1 MTKFHRGTGRAILP
15 PEQPV
20 NHSEQGRWSVKKGT
34 LKLWTA
40 LTIMVAGIA
49 LVASFDRPASAFQPF
64 LTSAK
69 TYYTWPVAKGAIKWN
84 VAPDAPAIVRESMQ
98 AVAQAWS
105 EATAGEVK
113 FEEGIGGIQVEWD
126 ADGSKIVDTLYLAYT
141 TFNADVDNHIISSKV
156 IINALSYTWHRGGN
170 TGVGPVVNGKRDSNL
185 DSVLMHEIGHALGLD
200 HSDRN
205 AASIVGTWSASD
217 LPTMNSVIYPG
228 ADSLHSDD
236 DAGITTLY
244 PSGAASAPS
253 LGVSA
258 SPLTGRGPL
267 TVSFNTL
274 DGSLALWDFGNG
286 TQGSGAETTHK
297 FTTPGVYTV
306 TCTANGTS
314 TTVQIEVTKKGK
326 KAKAPKPVKVKKQ
339 KN

>member
-1 MTKFHRGTGRAILP
+1 
-15 PEQPV
+15 
-20 NHSEQGRWSVKKGT
+20 
-34 LKLWTA
+34 
-40 LTIMVAGIA
+40 
-49 LVASFDRPASAFQPF
+49 
-64 LTSAK
+64 
-69 TYYTWPVAKGAIKWN
+69 VAKGAIKWN
-84 VAPDAPAIVRESMQ
+84 VAPEAPAIVRESMQ

-105 EATAGEVK
+105 DATAGEVK
-113 FEEGIGGIQVEWD
+113 FEEGVGGIQIEWD

-156 IINALSYTWHRGGN
+156 IVNALSYTWHRGGY
-170 TGVGPVVNGKRDSNL
+170 TGIGPVMNGKRDSNL

-205 AASIVGTWSASD
+205 AASIVGSWSASD

-253 LGVSA
+253 LAVSA

-286 TQGSGAETTHK
+286 TQGSGASTTHK

-326 KAKAPKPVKVKKQ
+326 RIAPPKAVKAKKPKKEKKP